1 MSLHQE
7 SPMQVITVLRELI
20 VHKQEITEE
29 EFHCCL
35 SYADLVLGVITVP
48 CRFTPTL
55 PVKDVH

>member
-1 MSLHQE
+1 
-7 SPMQVITVLRELI
+7 MQVITVLRELI